1 MATLEIKLVQD
12 ADGLIDIDRTLLL
25 AQETVLEFKAS
36 RETEETTILG
46 HLNTVFDTLKAGG
59 TKANMPYVIGQ
70 VLTLMNI
77 SAMPSSYK
85 TLETRVHKYIQA
97 NSQGKTIDKVTKQV
111 ERPNSMF
118 VIGKGKGGGL
128 YRRSDLTAA
137 EVVAEQV

>member
-1 MATLEIKLVQD
+1 MATLEIKLSLD
-12 ADGLIDIDRTLLL
+12 SDGNVNVDKTLLL
-25 AQETVLEFKAS
+25 AQETVLEYKAQ

-85 TLETRVHKYIQA
+85 TLETRVHKFIQA
-97 NSQGKTIDKVTKQV
+97 NSQGRTIDKATKQV
-111 ERPNSMF
+111 ERPESMF

-128 YRRSDLTAA
+128 YRRADLTAA
-137 EVVAEQV
+137 DVAAEQV